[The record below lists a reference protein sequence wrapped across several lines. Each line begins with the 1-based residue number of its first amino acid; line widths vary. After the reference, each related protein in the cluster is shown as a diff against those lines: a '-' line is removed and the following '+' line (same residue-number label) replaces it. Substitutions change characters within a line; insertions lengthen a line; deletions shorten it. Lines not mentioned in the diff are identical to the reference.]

1 MILHAEAMT
10 LAGMHMPFETV
21 STGTLRMLAGQRLA
35 RTNVYID
42 VS

>member
-1 MILHAEAMT
+1 LILHTEAMT

-21 STGTLRMLAGQRLA
+21 ATSALRMLVDQRLV